1 MEHGAHAEGTIW
13 QPSFAAVDT
22 LAHSRSRSRNKGF
35 HTPFLVWLSET
46 SHLIMDENAYLFG
59 RRRMEKIVSS
69 LTAIVALYVLFIY
82 NDGTL
87 FWSIMDTITPWLQQ
101 KLMEALSQ

>member
-1 MEHGAHAEGTIW
+1 
-13 QPSFAAVDT
+13 
-22 LAHSRSRSRNKGF
+22 
-35 HTPFLVWLSET
+35 
-46 SHLIMDENAYLFG
+46 
-59 RRRMEKIVSS
+59 MEKIVSS